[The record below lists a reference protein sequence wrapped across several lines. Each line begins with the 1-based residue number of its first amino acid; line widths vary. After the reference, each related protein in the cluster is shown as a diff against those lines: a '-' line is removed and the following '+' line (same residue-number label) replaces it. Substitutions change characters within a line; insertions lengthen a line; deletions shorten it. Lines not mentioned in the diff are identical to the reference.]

1 MQAGVIDEMMEDMM
15 DSAMDEPELEQET
28 EEEVDKV
35 SLAGL
40 VYCTGLLSWCPWIW
54 MLPWDVYCVV
64 KTSFLEGSPCSQGD
78 MSGSDCPVGPDG
90 NSRGV
95 PGAACWVCC
104 ASPESAAKCYC
115 R

>member
-54 MLPWDVYCVV
+54 MLPWDVYIV
-64 KTSFLEGSPCSQGD
+64 SSRPPFLREALALKVICQE
-78 MSGSDCPVGPDG
+78 VT
-90 NSRGV
+90 
-95 PGAACWVCC
+95 AL
-104 ASPESAAKCYC
+104 
-115 R
+115 